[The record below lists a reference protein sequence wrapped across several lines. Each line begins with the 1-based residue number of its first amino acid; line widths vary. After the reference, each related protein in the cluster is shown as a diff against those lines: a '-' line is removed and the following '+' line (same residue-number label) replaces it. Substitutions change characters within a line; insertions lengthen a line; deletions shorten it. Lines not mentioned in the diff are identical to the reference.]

1 MAILITA
8 PLGTGK
14 TLKTIELIFEY
25 LNQGREVYT
34 NIIGLKITGVR
45 NIESTPNDPFD
56 WRDLPPESVLVYDEA
71 HEHPAFSERDLLKN
85 LKNEYYEDRLKAI
98 QKMPDLS
105 DTKRKSLYAEVEKE
119 YSKFIKDRKEQI
131 LDIGLTMSM
140 HRHFGQEV
148 VLITQNPTKLNKD
161 TLSNV
166 TIHYVMR
173 RKFGFEAANIWTF
186 GEAMTT
192 WGKSV
197 ADSALVKTY
206 WKFPKHLYKFY
217 VSSEKHN
224 VKKYFPKKYLAYA
237 CIPLLI
243 FGLGYSKARETGF
256 MGLVPKAEQAQ
267 QIEKVPTDLP
277 QAQLATYTPEQK
289 KEIDTKR
296 AEFMGLTY
304 EQYMDLQNPQAQDA
318 KNLAA
323 NQNSIDQIVNTYNA
337 NNPFD
342 YSYMQAAPVTAYQ
355 VFSGCMNGVAY
366 DTQGTI
372 LHDAPKDLCKR
383 VMKGDRPFNPY
394 KQPEQAVN
402 YEYASAKE
410 NPQISNNP
418 NPKEI
423 IEPIPLDQ
431 KVTRV
436 ITGAHS
442 L

>member
-98 QKMPDLS
+98 LKIPDIS

-224 VKKYFPKKYLAYA
+224 VKKYFPKKYFAYA

-256 MGLVPKAEQAQ
+256 MGLVPKAEQAE
-267 QIEKVPTDLP
+267 QIEQVPTDLP

-304 EQYMDLQNPQAQDA
+304 E
-318 KNLAA
+318 
-323 NQNSIDQIVNTYNA
+323 
-337 NNPFD
+337 
-342 YSYMQAAPVTAYQ
+342 
-355 VFSGCMNGVAY
+355 
-366 DTQGTI
+366 
-372 LHDAPKDLCKR
+372 
-383 VMKGDRPFNPY
+383 
-394 KQPEQAVN
+394 
-402 YEYASAKE
+402 
-410 NPQISNNP
+410 
-418 NPKEI
+418 
-423 IEPIPLDQ
+423 
-431 KVTRV
+431 
-436 ITGAHS
+436 
-442 L
+442 

>member
-98 QKMPDLS
+98 LKMPDLS

-140 HRHFGQEV
+140 HRHFGQEI

-224 VKKYFPKKYLAYA
+224 VKKYFPKKYFAYA

-277 QAQLATYTPEQK
+277 QAEIVTYTPEQQ

-304 EQYMDLQNPQAQDA
+304 DQYMDLQNPQAQDA
-318 KNLAA
+318 KNLAL
-323 NQNSIDQIVNTYNA
+323 NQNAIEQIVNTYNA

-342 YSYMQAAPVTAYQ
+342 YSYMQAPPVTAYQ

-410 NPQISNNP
+410 NIEIPNNP
-418 NPKEI
+418 NPQEI

-431 KVTRV
+431 KVPRV

>member
-98 QKMPDLS
+98 LKMPDLS

-224 VKKYFPKKYLAYA
+224 VKKYFPKKYFAYA

-256 MGLVPKAEQAQ
+256 LGLVPKAD

-277 QAQLATYTPEQK
+277 QGEIVQLSSTDPTKIALDK
-289 KEIDTKR
+289 KN
-296 AEFMGLTY
+296 AELLGLTY
-304 EQYMDLQNPQAQDA
+304 EQYMDLQNPEAQDA

-323 NQNSIDQIVNTYNA
+323 NQNSIDQIVSTYNA

-342 YSYMQAAPVTAYQ
+342 YSYMQAPPVTAHQ

-418 NPKEI
+418 NPKEMV
-423 IEPIPLDQ
+423 EPIPLDQ
-431 KVTRV
+431 KVSRV

>member
-105 DTKRKSLYAEVEKE
+105 DTKRKSLYADCEKE

-224 VKKYFPKKYLAYA
+224 VKKYFPKKYFAYA

-243 FGLGYSKARETGF
+243 FGLGFSKARETGF
-256 MGLVPKAEQAQ
+256 MGLVPKAEQKASDNLAEAEIVQ
-267 QIEKVPTDLP
+267 LSATDPTKVALD
-277 QAQLATYTPEQK
+277 K
-289 KEIDTKR
+289 KN
-296 AEFMGLTY
+296 AELMGLTY
-304 EQYMDLQNPQAQDA
+304 DQYIDLQNPQVQDQ
-318 KNLAA
+318 KNLAV
-323 NQNSIDQIVNTYNA
+323 NQNSIDQIASTYKA
-337 NNPFD
+337 DDPFD
-342 YSYMQAAPVTAYQ
+342 YSYLTPPPVTAHR

-383 VMKGDRPFNPY
+383 VMAGDRPFNPY
-394 KQPEQAVN
+394 KQPDHVVS
-402 YEYASAKE
+402 YEFASAKE
-410 NPQISNNP
+410 NIEIPNNP
-418 NPKEI
+418 NPQEI
-423 IEPIPLDQ
+423 VEPIPLDQ
-431 KVTRV
+431 KVSRV
-436 ITGAHS
+436 ITGANS

>member
-45 NIESTPNDPFD
+45 TIESTPNDPFD

-71 HEHPAFSERDLLKN
+71 HEHPAFAERDLLKN

-98 QKMPDLS
+98 QKMPNIS

-224 VKKYFPKKYLAYA
+224 VKKYFPKKYFAYA

-277 QAQLATYTPEQK
+277 QAEIVTYTSEQQ

-323 NQNSIDQIVNTYNA
+323 NQNSIDQIVNTYKA
-337 NNPFD
+337 DNPFD
-342 YSYMQAAPVTAYQ
+342 YSYLTPPPVTAHR

-418 NPKEI
+418 NPTEI
-423 IEPIPLDQ
+423 IEPIPLEQ
-431 KVTRV
+431 KPSRV